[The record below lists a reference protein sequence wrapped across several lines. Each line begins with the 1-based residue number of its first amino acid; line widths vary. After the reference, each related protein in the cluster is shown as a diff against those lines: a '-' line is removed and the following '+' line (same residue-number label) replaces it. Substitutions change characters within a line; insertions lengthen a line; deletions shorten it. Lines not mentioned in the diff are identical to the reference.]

1 MASASARLPP
11 ITEQDV
17 SQFAGPVVIH
27 DAKAFADKLQEF
39 VEARLDAAVHAA
51 NLEVA
56 QALARKAAAHLR
68 AGSTWTPGAT
78 EVQRGRTIMMTAFNQ
93 PTNLPLREFA
103 ALAGKSRQQIYR
115 DIDARRLLALNVG
128 PRGQKLPDWQ
138 LDEVKRQLTQ
148 HVLVAAEGVDD
159 WTVYRALS
167 QPLEG
172 LGGRAPIDAVTADS
186 VERTAGAV
194 VNVLGL

>member
-11 ITEQDV
+11 ITEHDV
-17 SQFAGPVVIH
+17 SQFAGPVVIR

-39 VEARLDAAVHAA
+39 VEARLDAAIHAA

-56 QALARKAAAHLR
+56 KALASKAAHLR

-128 PRGQKLPDWQ
+128 PRGQRLPDWQ
-138 LDEVKRQLTQ
+138 LDDVKRRLTQ

-186 VERTAGAV
+186 VERTAGVV